1 MGQTDSSA
9 NCTTEEKKI
18 KDFTLNNVV
27 LNEVLC
33 ICCVFQGIA
42 CGLPVDTG
50 NGWKPD

>member
-1 MGQTDSSA
+1 MGQTDSCR

-18 KDFTLNNVV
+18 KDFTLNNVL

-42 CGLPVDTG
+42 CEFPVDTET
-50 NGWKPD
+50 GWNAG